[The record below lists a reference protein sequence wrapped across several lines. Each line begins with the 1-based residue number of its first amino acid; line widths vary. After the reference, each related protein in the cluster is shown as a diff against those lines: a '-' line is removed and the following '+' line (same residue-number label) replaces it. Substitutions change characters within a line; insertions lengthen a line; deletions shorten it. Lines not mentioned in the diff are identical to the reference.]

1 MLCDLTI
8 RCTVAR
14 HIVDAMPGT
23 FQSVSFAGASS
34 VHDTLGQTPSA
45 QAPSRAGL
53 HHSSRSNASRQK
65 VFDLTHRFLLAV
77 MAH

>member
-1 MLCDLTI
+1 MLRDLTI
-8 RCTVAR
+8 RCVVAR
-14 HIVDAMPGT
+14 HTVDAVPST
-23 FQSVSFAGASS
+23 VQSVSFTGVSS

-53 HHSSRSNASRQK
+53 HHSSRSNASRQR
-65 VFDLTHRFLLAV
+65 VFNLTHRFLLAF